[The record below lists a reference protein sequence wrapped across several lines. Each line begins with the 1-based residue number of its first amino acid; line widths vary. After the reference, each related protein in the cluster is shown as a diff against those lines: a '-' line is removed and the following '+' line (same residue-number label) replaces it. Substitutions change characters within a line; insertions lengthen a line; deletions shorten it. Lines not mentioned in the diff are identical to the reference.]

1 MDIGIPFSKGGR
13 SLMSSILLAQ
23 LIVRRTIGTR
33 KGFLL
38 FILLPIV
45 VISSVIGIFGKAVDH
60 QAHIAVWNGDTG
72 SLGQSVVRSIQSVDL
87 YQVVPAGQD
96 ESSQQGLKDA
106 VYEGRRD
113 AAVYIPANF
122 SEKLLA
128 GERPVI
134 EMYRKNEQLWNAALQ
149 LTIQEETDRLARTVQ
164 MAAAAGGDKMA
175 QELLVQQLLDQQ
187 NNGGVHV
194 TPTQITLPSD
204 NTYVLVIGMML
215 MFLMF
220 LSNQSIHNVM
230 EDRENRTM
238 ARMFTAPVRAWEIA
252 LGNFVGCVM
261 LGTLQ
266 LVLILITT
274 HYFIGFDFGLPFGM
288 LLLIMESFLLAAVGL
303 SSAVS
308 GLVRNTAQLGNLNN
322 LVVIP
327 TCMLGGCFWPV
338 SMMPE
343 FMQKLS
349 NFTPQ
354 KWAIYAIEQTSAGAS
369 LPDVGVALGILLLF
383 AAVLLAFGSY
393 VLQPAKN

>member
-1 MDIGIPFSKGGR
+1 
-13 SLMSSILLAQ
+13 MSSLLLAQ

-33 KGFLL
+33 RGFLL

-45 VISSVIGIFGKAVDH
+45 VISAIIGIFGKAVEQ

-96 ESSQQGLKDA
+96 ESSQQALKDA
-106 VYEGRRD
+106 VSEGRRD

-122 SEKLLA
+122 SDKLLA

-134 EMYRKNEQLWNAALQ
+134 EMYRKNEQLWNASLQ
-149 LTIQEETDRLARTVQ
+149 LTLQEETDRLARTVQ
-164 MAAAAGGDKMA
+164 MAAAGGDKIA
-175 QELLVQQLLDQQ
+175 KGQLVQQLLDQQ
-187 NNGGVHV
+187 NNGGINV
-194 TPTQITLPSD
+194 TRTSVTLPSD

-220 LSNQSIHNVM
+220 LSNQSIYGVM
-230 EDRENRTM
+230 EDRQNRTM
-238 ARMFTAPVRAWEIA
+238 ARMFAAPVRSWEIA
-252 LGNFVGCVM
+252 LGNFLGCVM

-266 LVLILITT
+266 LVLILLATR
-274 HYFIGFDFGLPFGM
+274 YVIGFDFGVPFGT
-288 LLLIMESFLLAAVGL
+288 LLLIMESFLLAAVGI
-303 SSAVS
+303 SSAVA
-308 GLVRNTAQLGNLNN
+308 GLLRDSSQLGNINN
-322 LVVIP
+322 LVVVP
-327 TCMLGGCFWPV
+327 TCMLGGCFWPA

-354 KWAIYAIEQTSAGAS
+354 KWAIYAIEQSSTGAALQGLA
-369 LPDVGVALGILLLF
+369 LPVGILLLF

-393 VLQPAKN
+393 TLQTAKN